1 MNSTYSKAYTEVL
14 EIIRHLS
21 KEEYE
26 KIPKEK
32 IEFYTVNKDN
42 NYVFKINPNI
52 NLSKQ
57 NISPE
62 ANAILV
68 SIYKEY
74 FANEKQKEV
83 LNQLLIENQKLHNE
97 EKVGFNPDEVF
108 KDNLEDNN
116 LDNDNLLLPIE
127 SIDEKWYIKILDF
140 IRSLFNKN

>member
-14 EIIRHLS
+14 EIISHFS
-21 KEEYE
+21 KEEYD

-32 IEFYTVNKDN
+32 IKFYTANKDN

-68 SIYKEY
+68 SIYREY

-83 LNQLLIENQKLHNE
+83 LNQLLIQNQKLHNE
-97 EKVGFNPDEVF
+97 EKVGFNPDEIF
-108 KDNLEDNN
+108 RDNLEDDNIA
-116 LDNDNLLLPIE
+116 NDNLLQLE
-127 SIDEKWYIKILDF
+127 VIDEKWYRKILDF
-140 IRSLFNKN
+140 IKSLFSKN

>member
-97 EKVGFNPDEVF
+97 EKVEFNPDEAF

-116 LDNDNLLLPIE
+116 IDNDKLLLPIE
-127 SIDEKWYIKILDF
+127 SIDEKWYNKILDF